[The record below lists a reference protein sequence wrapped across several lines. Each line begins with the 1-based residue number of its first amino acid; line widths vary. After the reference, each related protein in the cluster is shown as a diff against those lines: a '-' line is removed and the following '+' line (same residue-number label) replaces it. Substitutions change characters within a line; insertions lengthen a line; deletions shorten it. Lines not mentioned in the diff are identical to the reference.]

1 MIGKGS
7 LQNYFYLKL
16 TVMHVKSAKF
26 VWWHGI
32 LARKGTKTQE
42 CKLVI

>member
-26 VWWHGI
+26 VYGGMVYWQGRVQRH
-32 LARKGTKTQE
+32 KN
-42 CKLVI
+42 VS